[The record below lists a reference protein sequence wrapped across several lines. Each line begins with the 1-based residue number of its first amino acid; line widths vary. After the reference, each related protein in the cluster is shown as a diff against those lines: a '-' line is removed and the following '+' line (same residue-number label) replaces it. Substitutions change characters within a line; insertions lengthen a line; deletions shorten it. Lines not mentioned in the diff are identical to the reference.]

1 MVEAGARV
9 AEGSEGETRGRIDIA
24 DDLVLTGHEVVK
36 VYMLVTASL
45 PAVSLNISV
54 LVASKG
60 ETNPG
65 NVLCD
70 RRSRLRPV
78 PRVRT
83 CSRASIVSGDRRSE
97 AGMSVTSSRGSK

>member
-1 MVEAGARV
+1 MVEVGARV
-9 AEGSEGETRGRIDIA
+9 AEGSEGETRGKIDIA
-24 DDLVLTGHEVVK
+24 DDLVLTGYEVVK
-36 VYMLVTASL
+36 VYMLVTASV

-78 PRVRT
+78 PRVRYMFQSVYSIWRQMQRGRDV
-83 CSRASIVSGDRRSE
+83 CNEQSRE
-97 AGMSVTSSRGSK
+97 